1 MSTLVSI
8 LSALVL
14 NILNAGE
21 LPQVA
26 EDFPNIEQTTCQT
39 SLQQL
44 KPHYLIT
51 RDELLSHL
59 NEKKV

>member
-14 NILNAGE
+14 NLLHTGE

-26 EDFPNIEQTTCQT
+26 DSCTVFEQKVCETN
-39 SLQQL
+39 LQQL
-44 KPHYLIT
+44 NPHYLIT
-51 RDELLSHL
+51 RDELLSQL

>member
-14 NILNAGE
+14 NLLHAGE

-26 EDFPNIEQTTCQT
+26 DSCPAFEQKVCETN
-39 SLQQL
+39 LQQL
-44 KPHYLIT
+44 NPHYLIT
-51 RDELLSHL
+51 RDELLSQL

>member
-14 NILNAGE
+14 NLLHAGE
-21 LPQVA
+21 LPQMA
-26 EDFPNIEQTTCQT
+26 EDFPTLEQQTCEV

-44 KPHYLIT
+44 NPHYLIS
-51 RDELLSHL
+51 RDELLSQL
-59 NEKKV
+59 NEETI

>member
-14 NILNAGE
+14 NILHAGE
-21 LPQVA
+21 LPQIA
-26 EDFPNIEQTTCQT
+26 EDFPTLEQQTCEV

-44 KPHYLIT
+44 NPHYLIT
-51 RDELLSHL
+51 RDELLSQL

>member
-1 MSTLVSI
+1 MSTLVSS

-14 NILNAGE
+14 NILHAGE

-26 EDFPNIEQTTCQT
+26 EDSSQFEQKFCDAN
-39 SLQQL
+39 LQQL
-44 KPHYLIT
+44 NPHYLIT
-51 RDELLSHL
+51 RDELLSQL